1 MSSVKSEIHEQPAH
15 ANVADL
21 AARRAYEQA
30 WARFARE
37 QTPEEFCSTW
47 LVIQSHAIGGV
58 SDGVVVLLK
67 PGAQALAPVA
77 FYPEDT
83 PDRAHFAETA
93 LARITEHAL
102 KEGRGIVEPQESPES
117 TGERG
122 PRCQL
127 ACPVR
132 LDGQVRGVAAV
143 DIEGRTEAQL
153 QAAVRNLQWGSGWL
167 ELLLRRHAGPLDA
180 ERVRLKLALDLV
192 ATLLEHP
199 RFSDSATAFTTELAA
214 RLGCDRVSL
223 GILKGRRV
231 KVSAVS
237 HSPQFDRRASLMLA
251 VENAMEEAIDQEE
264 TVVCPAGP
272 GDRPVVALAHE
283 ALLRESQ
290 AGGAATF
297 PLAHGDRVVG
307 ALTLERASGYRFD
320 AATLVICEAV
330 ASVAG
335 PIVDL
340 KRGNEIGLPGHAG
353 RSVKTLWEQ
362 LVGPGHTALKLGT
375 PAVVAIVAFL
385 AFATG
390 DYRVSANS
398 ILEGTVQRA
407 ITAPINGYVKEAP
420 LRAGDTVTQGQII
433 GRFDDRDLKLE
444 RVKLSSQRDQYVR
457 QYREAMGKRER
468 AQAQIVSA
476 QMAQADAQLAL
487 IDEQLARTVM
497 VAPFDGLIV
506 SGDLSQNLG
515 SPVERGQ
522 VLFEVAPLDSYRVV
536 LQVDERDIAHIATDQ
551 RGQLTVSSIP
561 GERFGF
567 TVSTITPVNTAK
579 EGRNFFR
586 VEAGLENPPGLRL
599 RPGME
604 GVGKIYVDERKLVWI
619 WTHGFTDWVRLWVW
633 SWLP

>member
-1 MSSVKSEIHEQPAH
+1 MSSVKSEIHEQAAH
-15 ANVADL
+15 GNVADL

-30 WARFARE
+30 WACFARE

-58 SDGVVVLLK
+58 SDGMVVLLK
-67 PGAQALAPVA
+67 PGAQAFTPVA
-77 FYPEDT
+77 FYPEDA
-83 PDRAHFAETA
+83 PDRDR
-93 LARITEHAL
+93 LARITENAL
-102 KEGRGIVEPQESPES
+102 KEGRGIVEQQASPEND
-117 TGERG
+117 GERG
-122 PRCQL
+122 PRWQL

-143 DIEGRTEAQL
+143 DIEARTEAQL
-153 QAAVRNLQWGSGWL
+153 QAAVRQLQWGSGWL
-167 ELLLRRHAGPLDA
+167 ELLLRRHAGPQDA

-214 RLGCDRVSL
+214 LLGCDRVSL

-231 KVSAVS
+231 RIAAVS

-251 VENAMEEAIDQEE
+251 VEGAMEEAIDQEAA
-264 TVVCPAGP
+264 VVSPPAHA
-272 GDRPVVALAHE
+272 DRPVVALAHE

-290 AGGAATF
+290 AGAAATF

-307 ALTLERASGYRFD
+307 AVTLERASGYRFD

-340 KRGNEIGLPGHAG
+340 KRGNEIGLPGQAWK
-353 RSVKTLWEQ
+353 SAQALWDRF
-362 LVGPGHTALKLGT
+362 VGPGHAALKLAT
-375 PAVVAIVAFL
+375 PAAVVILAFL
-385 AFATG
+385 AFAAG

-398 ILEGTVQRA
+398 TLEGTVQRA
-407 ITAPINGYVKEAP
+407 ITAPINGFVKEAP
-420 LRAGDTVTQGQII
+420 LRAGNTVAQGQII

-444 RVKLSSQRDQYVR
+444 RVKLASQRDQYVR

-476 QMAQADAQLAL
+476 QIAQADAQLAL
-487 IDEQLARTVM
+487 VDEQLARTVM

-522 VLFEVAPLDSYRVV
+522 VLFEVAPLESYRVV
-536 LQVDERDIAHIATDQ
+536 LQVDERDIAHITAGQ

-567 TVSTITPVNTAK
+567 TVNTVTPVNTAK
-579 EGRNFFR
+579 DGRNFFR
-586 VEAGLENPPGLRL
+586 VEASLEDQPGARL

-604 GVGKIYVDERKLVWI
+604 GVGKVYVDERKLVWI
-619 WTHGFTDWVRLWVW
+619 WTHGLTDWVRLWLW
-633 SWLP
+633 TWLP